1 MADRFAFLT
10 SREELLRD
18 ALTNANLSAEAAH
31 TAGMESLPADDFR
44 LAVGQAQAY
53 SAASLAFS
61 RLAAA
66 TEPADFDGDE
76 S

>member
-18 ALTNANLSAEAAH
+18 ALTNAGWAADAAH

-53 SAASLAFS
+53 SAVSQAYS

-66 TEPADFDGDE
+66 TVSADFEDDV
-76 S
+76 